1 MPKKREEIEEKKGLK
16 AKYIGTDPNVIR
28 IGDRPVLPKKIIDGR
43 QDVVEDLLKR
53 CDFDKVE

>member
-1 MPKKREEIEEKKGLK
+1 MSRKKEEIEEKKLK

-28 IGDRPVLPKKIIDGR
+28 IGDRPIFPNEIIDGP

-53 CDFDKVE
+53 SDFEKVE